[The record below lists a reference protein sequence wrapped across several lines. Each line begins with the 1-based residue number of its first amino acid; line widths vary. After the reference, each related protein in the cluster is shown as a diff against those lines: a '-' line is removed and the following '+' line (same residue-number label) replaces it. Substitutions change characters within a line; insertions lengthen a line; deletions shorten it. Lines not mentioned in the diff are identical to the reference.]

1 MLVNFLVDDVTLTCV
16 LGALE
21 REINRRVKQ
30 KKKREGTKKYK
41 QERKTTVR
49 VCHQARLGRK

>member
-1 MLVNFLVDDVTLTCV
+1 V

-21 REINRRVKQ
+21 REINRRVNQ

>member
-1 MLVNFLVDDVTLTCV
+1 VDDVTLTCV

-30 KKKREGTKKYK
+30 KKKKREGTKKYK